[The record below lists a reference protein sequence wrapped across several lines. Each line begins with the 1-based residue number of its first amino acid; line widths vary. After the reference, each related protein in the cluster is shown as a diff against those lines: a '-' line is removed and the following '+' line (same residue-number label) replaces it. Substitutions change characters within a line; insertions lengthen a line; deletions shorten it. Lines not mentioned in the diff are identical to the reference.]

1 MSWQSYFHQRIWS
14 VPRLFYVCWNSMRLK
29 ENGQSRFVAR
39 RAGVLGCLAGFAV
52 LLAGCGQFFPPLSST
67 GGSGSSSGD
76 YLYVGNLG
84 TNPVSI
90 GGFSL
95 ASSGLSAI
103 SGSDWNATYSP
114 NSMVL
119 TQNDDYL
126 LMGTD
131 SGEVFSFPIDS
142 DGALGTG
149 TVAGSLGPAAMAI
162 DTSGDWLIGV
172 DAFSGQ
178 VYAFALDSSNGTLT
192 EPVSSSIATM
202 NGCNPS
208 SDLSGGSPGLAI
220 APNDDYIYV
229 SCGTAG
235 IYTFSFDSSSGDL
248 TSVNSTLNPK
258 QSGDSDFGLAIS
270 PSGDYLFAAETGIGA
285 VRVFSI
291 SSSNGTL
298 SEISGSPYKTATGP
312 YGVLVDSTGSYVYV
326 SNRTEGT
333 ISGFTISSTGTLTAI
348 SGSPFST
355 GSLPQQMVEDKSDTY
370 IAVACAGGSPDL
382 EVYTIGTGG
391 ALTEFKTATT
401 GTDPTEAT
409 SLAVT
414 H

>member
-1 MSWQSYFHQRIWS
+1 MKLRDDRGFGSA
-14 VPRLFYVCWNSMRLK
+14 
-29 ENGQSRFVAR
+29 AR
-39 RAGVLGCLAGFAV
+39 CAGVLGCLAGFALV
-52 LLAGCGQFFPPLSST
+52 LAGCGQFFPPLST
-67 GGSGSSSGD
+67 GTGTGSSGD
-76 YLYVGNLG
+76 YIYVGNLG
-84 TNPVSI
+84 TNPLSI
-90 GGFSL
+90 AGFSI
-95 ASSGLSAI
+95 ASAAVSDI
-103 SGSDWNATYSP
+103 SGSDWNSTYSA
-114 NSMVL
+114 NSMVV
-119 TQNDDYL
+119 TPNDEYL
-126 LMGTD
+126 FMGTD

-192 EPVSSSIATM
+192 SPISSSIATM

-208 SDLSGGSPGLAI
+208 TNLAGGTPSLVI
-220 APNDDYIYV
+220 APNDEYIYV

-258 QSGDSDFGLAIS
+258 QNGDADFGLAVS
-270 PSGDYLFAAETGIGA
+270 PSGNYLFAAETGIGA

-298 SEISGSPYKTATGP
+298 AEVTGSPYKTATGP
-312 YGVLVDSTGSYVYV
+312 NGVLVDSTGSYVYV
-326 SNRTEGT
+326 TNRTEGT
-333 ISGFTISSTGTLTAI
+333 ISGFTLSSTGTLTAI
-348 SGSPFST
+348 TGSPFAT
-355 GSLPQQMVEDKSDTY
+355 GSLPQQLIEDQSDTY

-382 EVYTIGTGG
+382 EIYTIGTGG
-391 ALTEFKTATT
+391 ALTKLASEST

>member
-1 MSWQSYFHQRIWS
+1 MQLEETRRSYS
-14 VPRLFYVCWNSMRLK
+14 
-29 ENGQSRFVAR
+29 VAR
-39 RAGVLGCLAGFAV
+39 RAGVLGCAAGFA
-52 LLAGCGQFFPPLSST
+52 LMLAGCGQFFPPLSST
-67 GGSGSSSGD
+67 GGGGGSSGD
-76 YLYVGNLG
+76 YIYVGNLG
-84 TNPVSI
+84 TSPLTIAGYSI
-90 GGFSL
+90 
-95 ASSGLSAI
+95 ASSAMSEI
-103 SGSDWNATYSP
+103 SGSDWDSTVSP
-114 NSMVL
+114 NSMVV
-119 TQNDDYL
+119 TQNDEYL
-126 LMGTD
+126 FMGSD

-172 DAFSGQ
+172 DAFSGS
-178 VYAFALDSSNGTLT
+178 VYAFGLDSDDGTLT
-192 EPVSSSIATM
+192 EPIDASTASM
-202 NGCNPS
+202 NGCNPET
-208 SDLSGGSPGLAI
+208 DLAGGNPGIVI

-229 SCGTAG
+229 TCGTAG

-258 QSGDSDFGLAIS
+258 QSGDADFGVAIA
-270 PSGDYLFAAETGIGA
+270 PSGNYLFVAETGIGA

-298 SEISGSPYKTATGP
+298 SEITGSPYKTATGP

-326 SNRTEGT
+326 TNRTEGT
-333 ISGFTISSTGTLTAI
+333 ISGFTISSSGTLTAI
-348 SGSPFST
+348 AGSPFAT
-355 GSLPQQMVEDKSDTY
+355 GSLPQQMVEDKTDTY
-370 IAVACAGGSPDL
+370 IAVACAGGDPDL

-391 ALTEFKTATT
+391 ALTKFQTETT
-401 GTDPTEAT
+401 GTDPAQAT

>member
-1 MSWQSYFHQRIWS
+1 MSPST
-14 VPRLFYVCWNSMRLK
+14 
-29 ENGQSRFVAR
+29 ENLQMKKKRSRR
-39 RAGVLGCLAGFAV
+39 SRLAGA
-52 LLAGCGQFFPPLSST
+52 LAMVVSVAAMTALTGCGQFFPPLSST
-67 GGSGSSSGD
+67 SGSGGSSGD
-76 YLYVGNLG
+76 YIYVGNLG
-84 TNPVSI
+84 TDPLTIAGFSI
-90 GGFSL
+90 G
-95 ASSGLSAI
+95 SSALSAI
-103 SGSDWNATYSP
+103 SGSAWNSTYSP
-114 NSMVL
+114 NSMVV

-126 LMGTD
+126 FMGTD

-149 TVAGSLGPAAMAI
+149 TVAGSLGPAAMVI

-178 VYAFALDSSNGTLT
+178 VYAFGLDSSSGTLT
-192 EPVSSSIATM
+192 EPISSSIATM
-202 NGCNPS
+202 SGCNPS
-208 SDLSGGSPGLAI
+208 TDLAGGNPGLVI

-235 IYTFSFDSSSGDL
+235 IYTFSFDSTSGDL

-258 QSGDSDFGLAIS
+258 QSGDADFGLAMA
-270 PSGDYLFAAETGIGA
+270 PSGNYLFAAETGIGA

-298 SEISGSPYKTATGP
+298 SEVSGSPYKTATGP
-312 YGVLVDSTGSYVYV
+312 NGVLVDSTGTYVYV
-326 SNRTEGT
+326 TNRTEGT

-348 SGSPFST
+348 TGSPFAT
-355 GSLPQQMVEDKSDTY
+355 GSLPQAMVEDSSDTY
-370 IAVACAGGSPDL
+370 IAVACAGGDPDL

-391 ALTEFKTATT
+391 ALTKFTTATT

>member
-1 MSWQSYFHQRIWS
+1 MVLRDDR
-14 VPRLFYVCWNSMRLK
+14 RLS
-29 ENGQSRFVAR
+29 SAAR
-39 RAGVLGCLAGFAV
+39 RAGVLGCLAGFA
-52 LLAGCGQFFPPLSST
+52 LLLTGCGQFFPPLST
-67 GGSGSSSGD
+67 GSGGGSSGD
-76 YLYVGNLG
+76 YIYVGNLG
-84 TNPVSI
+84 TNPLSIAGYSIASAAVSE
-90 GGFSL
+90 
-95 ASSGLSAI
+95 I
-103 SGSDWNATYSP
+103 SGSDWDSTVSP
-114 NSMVL
+114 NSMVV
-119 TQNDDYL
+119 TQNDEYL
-126 LMGTD
+126 FMGTD

-178 VYAFALDSSNGTLT
+178 VYAFALDSDNGTLT
-192 EPVSSSIATM
+192 SPLSSSIATM

-208 SDLSGGSPGLAI
+208 TDLAGGTPGLVI

-258 QSGDSDFGLAIS
+258 QSGDADFGLAIA
-270 PSGDYLFAAETGIGA
+270 PSGSYLFAAETGIGA

-298 SEISGSPYKTATGP
+298 SEVTGSPYKTATGP
-312 YGVLVDSTGSYVYV
+312 YGVLVDSTGTYVYV
-326 SNRTEGT
+326 TNRTEGT
-333 ISGFTISSTGTLTAI
+333 ISGFTISTTGTLTAI
-348 SGSPFST
+348 AGSPFAT
-355 GSLPQQMVEDKSDTY
+355 GSLPQQMVEDSSNTY
-370 IAVACAGGSPDL
+370 IAVACAGGKPDL
-382 EVYTIGTGG
+382 EVYTIGTTG
-391 ALTEFKTATT
+391 ALTKLTTETT
-401 GTDPTEAT
+401 GTDPTQAT
-409 SLAVT
+409 SLAVS